1 MTAPEEFNR
10 KENTVSGD
18 TAAAITQRKPTTV
31 EVRIAAIGTPRRLT
45 DISASGAWRRA
56 ASTNSI
62 RDAVYRPELRQDR
75 TAVSTTAFMMWSAPG
90 MPISLNAAT

>member
-1 MTAPEEFNR
+1 MTAPEELRR

-31 EVRIAAIGTPRRLT
+31 EQRMAATGTPRRLT
-45 DISASGAWRRA
+45 DISTTGASRRA

-62 RDAVYRPELRQDR
+62 RDEVERPELRQDS